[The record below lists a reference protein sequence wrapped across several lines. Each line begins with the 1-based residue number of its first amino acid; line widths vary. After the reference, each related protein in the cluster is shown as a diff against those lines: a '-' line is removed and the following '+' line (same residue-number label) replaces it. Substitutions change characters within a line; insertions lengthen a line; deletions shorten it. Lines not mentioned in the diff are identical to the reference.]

1 MKYNSRSVSFI
12 LLAVSA
18 EALGL
23 LKGKELL
30 LVWVDFG
37 LSVTVQCCDLN
48 KLLCCLWP

>member
-1 MKYNSRSVSFI
+1 MKYKSSSVSF
-12 LLAVSA
+12 LLQGVSA

-37 LSVTVQCCDLN
+37 LSVAVVSVVI
-48 KLLCCLWP
+48 

>member
-1 MKYNSRSVSFI
+1 MKYNSRSVSFHLQGI
-12 LLAVSA
+12 SA

-37 LSVTVQCCDLN
+37 LSVTVVTVITVVV
-48 KLLCCLWP
+48 